1 MELERK
7 DISQTFKVSPAS
19 GELGGGKLPVTVR
32 RGLPQLEIS
41 ELEEHKL
48 QAEQEVKQLQEALE
62 KLQLQRAGGGGGG
75 GWSSEQER
83 K

>member
-7 DISQTFKVSPAS
+7 DISQTFKVNLANAA
-19 GELGGGKLPVTVR
+19 LGVKMSVMVR
-32 RGLPQLEIS
+32 RSLHQLEIS

-62 KLQLQRAGGGGGG
+62 KLQLQRGGG

-83 K
+83 Q